1 MPNIG
6 YFHPQIVHFVV
17 ALAYVGV
24 IARVISL
31 LPLRKLG
38 ERIRFAGPMGAT
50 LIIISAIASVAA
62 AQSGTDAHPPV
73 ERIPGARAAVQD
85 HEDAGEWARDILVVV
100 ALLEVGAI
108 VLSTRPAAKWA
119 RVSSAVVGV
128 VGLAAVFRAAQKGG
142 DLVYRYG
149 GGVGI
154 RSKDTTDVTRL
165 LVAGLFNTVQQDR
178 AAGHGAD
185 AARLVDELARRMPGD
200 TSVRFMVLE
209 SRIRD
214 RNDAAGALLALDSI
228 APGDNRRLRFQKAL
242 MTSEALEALGK
253 RDSARTVLE
262 ALRADFGQSRAY
274 QQAMQR
280 LNAPQAPR

>member
-6 YFHPQIVHFVV
+6 YYHPQIVHFVV
-17 ALAYVGV
+17 ALLYAGV
-24 IARVISL
+24 IARVVSL
-31 LPLRKLG
+31 LPLGKLG
-38 ERIRFAGPMGAT
+38 ERLRFTGPMAAT
-50 LIIISAIASVAA
+50 LIIVGAAASVLA

-85 HEDAGEWARDILVVV
+85 HEDAGEWARDIALIV
-100 ALLEVGAI
+100 AALEIGAL
-108 VLSTRPAAKWA
+108 VLSTKPVGKWA
-119 RVSSAVVGV
+119 RVGSAVVGV

-154 RSKDTTDVTRL
+154 RSRDTTDVTRL
-165 LVAGLFNTVQQDR
+165 LVAGLFNTIQQDR

-228 APGDNRRLRFQKAL
+228 APGDNRRLRLQKAL
-242 MTSEALEALGK
+242 MTSEALEALGR

-262 ALRADFGQSRAY
+262 ALRGDFGQSRAY
-274 QQAMQR
+274 QQAMER
-280 LNAPQAPR
+280 LNAIQAPR